1 MMGVDM
7 GDLSLALL
15 AVMFAVLVVVLIAA
29 IFVAV
34 ENIKLTK
41 RNNQLIIDNANLR
54 AVVNKLS
61 VIDARFRF
69 AKKTGESK

>member
-41 RNNQLIIDNANLR
+41 RNNQLIIDNENLR